1 MNGALQGIRVAD
13 FSHVMAGPY
22 CTMVLADMGADV
34 VKVEPPHGDAT
45 RGLMARA
52 DGHDSPFYLCLNRNK
67 RGIVLDLQS
76 AEGQQVALDLI
87 SRADVLVESFATGVM
102 DRLGLGPQAMA
113 ERFPRLIYC
122 SVSAYGR
129 AGPFAYRAGYD
140 PIVQG
145 ETGLMDLNGHEGG
158 EPHKTAVP
166 IVDQATGMYAAQA
179 VLAALF
185 ARERTGHGQFID
197 VPLFDSAASLTT
209 YHTISYLTGGP
220 SPQRQGNSSPVAGP
234 VGLYHASDGAF
245 FMTVAGERV
254 WVKLVEA
261 MGCPPELRDE
271 RFASNFLR
279 VRHQPELDAALAN
292 LFVRQTLEHWLGLL
306 REAGVPVGPV
316 RSIAQAA
323 ESPEMKASDVIV
335 QAPHASLG
343 HVPHLR
349 LPMRLAGTPL
359 TVRHAAPLL
368 GQHTRE
374 VLGGLLGYEA
384 AKVERLLAGGAARDQ
399 SREEMAA

>member
-1 MNGALQGIRVAD
+1 MDGALQGIRVAD

-34 VKVEPPHGDAT
+34 VKIEPPHGDAT

-52 DGHDSPFYLCLNRNK
+52 DGSESPFYLCLNRNK
-67 RGIVLDLQS
+67 RGIVLDLQT
-76 AEGQQVALDLI
+76 AEGRRVALDLI
-87 SRADVLVESFATGVM
+87 ACADVLVESFATGVM
-102 DRLGLGPQAMA
+102 ERLGLGPQAMA

-129 AGPFAYRAGYD
+129 EGSFAGRAGYD

-158 EPHKTAVP
+158 EPHKTAIP

-185 ARERTGHGQFID
+185 ARERTGRGQFID
-197 VPLFDSAASLTT
+197 VPLFDSAVSLTT
-209 YHTISYLTGGP
+209 YHTINYLTGGQAP
-220 SPQRQGNSSPVAGP
+220 RRQGNSSPVAGP

-254 WVKLVEA
+254 WAKMVAV
-261 MGCPPELRDE
+261 MGHPAELADE
-271 RFASNFLR
+271 RFASNLLR
-279 VRHQPELDAALAN
+279 VRHQHALDAVLAD
-292 LFVRQTLEHWLGLL
+292 LFARLPLEHWLGLL

-323 ESPEMKASDVIV
+323 ESPEMRASGVIV
-335 QAPHASLG
+335 HAPHAALG
-343 HVPHLR
+343 SVPHLR

-359 TVRHAAPLL
+359 AVRHAAPLL

-374 VLGGLLGYEA
+374 VLSDVLGYGAAEIEGLLA
-384 AKVERLLAGGAARDQ
+384 SGAAVARL
-399 SREEMAA
+399 REEVAA